1 MQISY
6 KIYPG
11 VYSVVPI
18 VYFFFLKCIIRCSIE
33 TGIKLKNIQNELE
46 SLSDIALISAA
57 FLMVSTPEKLLQDYQ
72 TIAGL

>member
-18 VYFFFLKCIIRCSIE
+18 VYFFFKCIIRCSIE
-33 TGIKLKNIQNELE
+33 TGIKLKNIRNELE
-46 SLSDIALISAA
+46 SLSDIALISAG
-57 FLMVSTPEKLLQDYQ
+57 FLMVSTPGKLSQDYQ

>member
-18 VYFFFLKCIIRCSIE
+18 VYFFFFKCIIRCSIE
-33 TGIKLKNIQNELE
+33 TGIKLKNIRNELE
-46 SLSDIALISAA
+46 SLSDIALISAG
-57 FLMVSTPEKLLQDYQ
+57 FLMVSTPGKLSQDYQ